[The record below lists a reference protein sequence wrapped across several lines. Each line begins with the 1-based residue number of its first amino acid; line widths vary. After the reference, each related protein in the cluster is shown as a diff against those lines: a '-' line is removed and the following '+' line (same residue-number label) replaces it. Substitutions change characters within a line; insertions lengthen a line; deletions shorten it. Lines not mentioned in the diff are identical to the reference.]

1 MRRLCILLV
10 VAFTL
15 VGITAPVESKPKKL
29 NDLYTAYYDYE
40 FKEEKDVT
48 NCIARAS
55 AALAK
60 NGLSERLKSEVKNG
74 GQYGYVYGWNA
85 DGTAIAEIKC
95 IMKRKLSILGYARY
109 ADEDDNGSSFKNYKL
124 LSDTN
129 W

>member
-1 MRRLCILLV
+1 MRRLYILLA
-10 VAFTL
+10 VAAAL
-15 VGITAPVESKPKKL
+15 LGAIPSAESKPQKL
-29 NDLYTAYYDYE
+29 NDLYTAYYDYD
-40 FKEEKDVT
+40 FNEEKDVT

-60 NGLSERLKSEVKNG
+60 NGLSERLKSSVNEG
-74 GQYGYVYGWNA
+74 GQFGYVYGWNS

-95 IMKRKLSILGYARY
+95 IMEKNLSILGYARY
-109 ADEDDNGSSFKNYKL
+109 SDEDDNDTSFKNYKL